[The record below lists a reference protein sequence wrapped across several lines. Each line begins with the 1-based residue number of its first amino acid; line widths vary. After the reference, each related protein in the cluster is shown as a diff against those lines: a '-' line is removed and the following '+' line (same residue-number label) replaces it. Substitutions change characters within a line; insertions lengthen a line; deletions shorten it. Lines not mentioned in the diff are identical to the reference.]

1 MRGVEV
7 TRPYPRSGPCF
18 LVARGD
24 GKLMSVHIDGQ
35 NPMEGPYGFGMT
47 LADACRDFADE
58 LDKEV
63 GYNHV
68 TGEISAKAEN

>member
-1 MRGVEV
+1 MSV

-24 GKLMSVHIDGQ
+24 GKLMSVYIDGQ
-35 NPMEGPYGFGMT
+35 NYVDGPCGFGMT
-47 LADACRDFADE
+47 LADACRDFADQ

-63 GYNHV
+63 GYNPT
-68 TGEISAKAEN
+68 TGEINAKAEN